1 MGLRL
6 SLSKKQKMQ
15 NEQAYTVVEKE
26 AVSIQD
32 DFQEE
37 PVVVLQNLLS
47 EEANLLEEKEK
58 LHAQLASLR
67 EKRRLKVLRKIR
79 RKKSKIRKLRS
90 EIKDLKFSC
99 EEMSKSLRHTHT
111 DDTK

>member
-15 NEQAYTVVEKE
+15 NVQAYTVVEKE
-26 AVSIQD
+26 AVSTQD

-37 PVVVLQNLLS
+37 PVVVLQNLLN
-47 EEANLLEEKEK
+47 EEANLMAEKEE

-67 EKRRLKVLRKIR
+67 EKRRLKTQRKIR
-79 RKKSKIRKLRS
+79 RKKNKIRKLKS